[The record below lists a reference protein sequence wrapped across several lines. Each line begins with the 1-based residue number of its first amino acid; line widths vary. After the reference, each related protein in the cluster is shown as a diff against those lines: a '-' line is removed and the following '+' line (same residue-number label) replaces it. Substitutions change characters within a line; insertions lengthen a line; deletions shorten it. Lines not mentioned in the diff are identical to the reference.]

1 MKIRYFAIAMTVALV
16 LSTFSGCG
24 LREIE
29 ARLDA
34 VENAVENRADVVE
47 EKVENTVEA
56 AVYGS
61 AGDKDSRRKPDTP
74 MKKDS
79 AKADSGRHE
88 PALTVDEA
96 EKLALEH
103 AGLTAEQVRHI
114 RTAYE
119 IDDGIRQYDVQFRM
133 DRVEYEYEI
142 HADSGDIL
150 SFDKDR

>member
-1 MKIRYFAIAMTVALV
+1 MKIRYVAIALTVALV

-47 EKVENTVEA
+47 DKVERAVEA
-56 AVYGS
+56 AVSGS
-61 AGDKDSRRKPDTP
+61 AE
-74 MKKDS
+74 KKAPPKKEAS
-79 AKADSGRHE
+79 KASSGKHE
-88 PALTVDEA
+88 PVLTADEA